1 MEPEGQDNTS
11 EVTQGQENTEQA
23 SGENPIEAQ
32 STGTGINPAWNE
44 LLEVMP
50 SSLHSQ
56 ITPHLSKWDQNFQT
70 KVNEVHSQYE
80 PYKPFLENQVNPEQ
94 INYALGILQAIEER
108 PEEVLNAL
116 RAYMGEEEKVT
127 EQQGPP
133 TQDNGPSEQPEWKQ
147 DPEWIKTQEMLNTV
161 AQLMVQQRQT
171 ETQQQEDSALERDLT
186 AAKTKYGEYD
196 EEWVLTKMY
205 NNPELD
211 IDAAVK
217 AYKDFE
223 SSVASRSNPRL
234 PGPPVLGPGGSVP
247 NQDYKP
253 SSLDSKGKKSLVAQ
267 MLQQAAQQNQ

>member
-11 EVTQGQENTEQA
+11 EVTQGQE
-23 SGENPIEAQ
+23 ENESQPIEAQ
-32 STGTGINPAWNE
+32 SSGTGINPAWNE
-44 LLEVMP
+44 LLDVMP

-108 PEEVLNAL
+108 PEEVLKAL
-116 RAYMGEEEKVT
+116 QAYMGAEENT
-127 EQQGPP
+127 QQQGLP
-133 TQDNGPSEQPEWKQ
+133 TQDNGPSELPEWKQ
-147 DPEWIKTQEMLNTV
+147 DPDWLKTQDMLNTV

-171 ETQQQEDSALERDLT
+171 ETQMQEDQQLEADLN
-186 AAKTKYGEYD
+186 AAKQKYGEYD

-205 NNPELD
+205 NNPDWTLD
-211 IDAAVK
+211 KAVE
-217 AYKDFE
+217 AYKEFE
-223 SSVASRSNPRL
+223 TSVATRSNRK

-247 NQDYKP
+247 NQDYNP
-253 SSLDSKGKKSLVAQ
+253 SNLDSKGRKSIVAQ
-267 MLQQAAQQNQ
+267 MLAQAAQQNQ